1 MWVDYRRSVKKE
13 YLALKRSSEV
23 FVRWQFPSDSTL
35 LSAQIIGWK
44 DARILILGTQRGTK
58 GRKDHLKQPHD
69 NFARAEAS
77 VEIGALCRCQYL
89 GFNTLSCGEGR
100 CHFSPA
106 LISIWLPVWSAAHAG
121 ESLSE
126 GEQEN
131 KKLMDW
137 SDTKGTQLVFLFQ
150 SEQTLS
156 NSSGC
161 VINTVVRNIV
171 HTRYWPDAVRKP
183 FCGSYNLDVER
194 FVSCPV
200 IETQL
205 QRLSFMLG
213 LSPCV
218 KSARWV
224 WVVKDILTLL
234 TAHINL
240 KVPEDGSVLFN
251 ADVWKVK
258 QNN

>member
-1 MWVDYRRSVKKE
+1 M
-13 YLALKRSSEV
+13 
-23 FVRWQFPSDSTL
+23 
-35 LSAQIIGWK
+35 K
-44 DARILILGTQRGTK
+44 DAVVFHLHSFQFDFQRGAPPTLASLWARGNRKTK
-58 GRKDHLKQPHD
+58 SWWTEATQKALSSCFYFSRNKHRK
-69 NFARAEAS
+69 
-77 VEIGALCRCQYL
+77 V
-89 GFNTLSCGEGR
+89 
-100 CHFSPA
+100 
-106 LISIWLPVWSAAHAG
+106 
-121 ESLSE
+121 
-126 GEQEN
+126 
-131 KKLMDW
+131 
-137 SDTKGTQLVFLFQ
+137 
-150 SEQTLS
+150 LS

-171 HTRYWPDAVRKP
+171 HTRYWPDAVIKP